1 MQTEVIPITHPVAL
15 RHAVDVLHNGGVV
28 AFPTDT
34 VYGLAAWPFNRESIE
49 RLYRIKNRNRT
60 KAIALLLPEARQLS
74 LAARRVTPLARLL
87 ADAFWP
93 GPLTL
98 VVERHPQLPDII
110 APENSVGVRVPD
122 HPGALSL
129 LRMAGLLAVTSA
141 NLSGASNT
149 TTAEEVLE
157 QLQGRFH
164 LLIDGG
170 KTPGG
175 VPSTVVDCRG
185 RKMSILRAGPITR
198 GMLAEVLQA
207 NGLEEAL

>member
-49 RLYRIKNRNRT
+49 RLYRIKERNRS
-60 KAIALLLPEARQLS
+60 KAIALLLPEARQLTV
-74 LAARRVTPLARLL
+74 AARRVTPLARVL
-87 ADAFWP
+87 ADIFWP

-141 NLSGASNT
+141 NLSGAPNT

-164 LLIDGG
+164 LLLDGG
-170 KTPGG
+170 RTPGG
-175 VPSTVVDCRG
+175 VPSTVVDCRKEDL
-185 RKMSILRAGPITR
+185 RVLRAGPIPQDELEAA
-198 GMLAEVLQA
+198 LARS
-207 NGLEEAL
+207 GL